1 MFGNILIALA
11 IVFYALLANL
21 TQKPMPGGDYGVGY
35 AFAWMICIAGFGI
48 FTGLSAWN
56 MAYSQCFDWAPASF
70 FLPRN
75 GLVFLG
81 CAAFIVTVVWSLEY
95 RGKWVEGELPE
106 FMRWLV
112 VGKVQYWLP
121 ALTFIPAL
129 YLLNTQR
136 QAGVAPIWVKLSV
149 IASFIVCI
157 LIGLGLFYG
166 FVKASVQR
174 RAAAAQSSSAEFGSD
189 QYYLEEIDNYTYPT
203 IEGLLTYTH
212 REKSKTLRD
221 AAVAKIRTYADWE
234 TQLKN
239 NLDRG
244 EPHEV
249 YWVFAFLDGNDV
261 DHTEDF
267 VQPVKKSIGRM
278 IPQVKA
284 ILKDPNSL
292 GLGYIHVET
301 ICRVLDTHFKDSVA
315 VFRPEME
322 LLQKALQTHAPE
334 RIDKQNKAWFEEL
347 LQASRLAVKKWLET
361 N

>member
-1 MFGNILIALA
+1 MFGNILIVLA
-11 IVFYALLANL
+11 IIFYAMLANL

-35 AFAWMICIAGFGI
+35 AFAWMVCIAGFGI

-56 MAYSQCFDWAPASF
+56 MAYNQCFDWAPATF

-81 CAAFIVTVVWSLEY
+81 TAAFIVAVVWSQEY
-95 RGKWVEGELPE
+95 RGKWIAGELPE

-121 ALTFIPAL
+121 ALTFITAL
-129 YLLNTQR
+129 YLLNAQR
-136 QAGVAPIWVKLSV
+136 QAGVAPVWVKFSV
-149 IASFIVCI
+149 IAAFSVSI

-166 FVKASVQR
+166 YVKASVQR
-174 RAAAAQSSSAEFGSD
+174 SAAADQSSSVEFGSD
-189 QYYLEEIDNYTYPT
+189 EYYLQEIQNYSYPT

-221 AAVAKIRTYADWE
+221 AAVAKIKTYADWE
-234 TQLKN
+234 TQLLNK
-239 NLDRG
+239 LDRG

-261 DHTEDF
+261 EHPDQF
-267 VQPVKKSIGRM
+267 VQPVKRSIGRM
-278 IPQVKA
+278 TPEVKA

-292 GLGYIHVET
+292 SLGYIHLET
-301 ICRVLDTHFKDSVA
+301 ICRVLDGHFKDSAA

-322 LLQKALQTHAPE
+322 RMQQALQTHAPE
-334 RIDKQNKAWFEEL
+334 RTDQQNKQWFEEL
-347 LQASRLAVKKWLET
+347 LQASRVAVKKWLEA